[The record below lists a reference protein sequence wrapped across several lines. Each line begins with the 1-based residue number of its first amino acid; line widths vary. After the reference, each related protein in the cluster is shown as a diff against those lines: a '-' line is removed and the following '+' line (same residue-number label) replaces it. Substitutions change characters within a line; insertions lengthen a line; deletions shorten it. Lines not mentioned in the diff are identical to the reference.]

1 MVTITG
7 SWHVKYGFGL
17 PKKVVRRVPMPYT
30 ILLTE
35 EISTPEQKEGR
46 LMQVDLPEVPLLPAH
61 FLWYVPFNGIEE
73 KRVRMGVRM
82 EEKEGR
88 LLVASVAT
96 GSPAEVAGIAKGD
109 ELLALDGQ
117 PVKEPV
123 DVLFR
128 VSEKRDGDTAQ
139 VTVRR
144 GGEEKTLPL
153 TFFRMPK
160 PKAH

>member
-1 MVTITG
+1 
-7 SWHVKYGFGL
+7 
-17 PKKVVRRVPMPYT
+17 
-30 ILLTE
+30 
-35 EISTPEQKEGR
+35 
-46 LMQVDLPEVPLLPAH
+46 
-61 FLWYVPFNGIEE
+61 
-73 KRVRMGVRM
+73 MGVRM

-96 GSPAEVAGIAKGD
+96 GSPAEVAGISKGD
-109 ELLALDGQ
+109 ELLAFDGQ

-160 PKAH
+160 PKSH

>member
-1 MVTITG
+1 M
-7 SWHVKYGFGL
+7 
-17 PKKVVRRVPMPYT
+17 PMPYA
-30 ILLTE
+30 ILLPE
-35 EISTPEQKEGR
+35 EISTPEQQEGR
-46 LMQVDLPEVPLLPAH
+46 MMRVDLPEVPLLPAH

-73 KRVRMGVRM
+73 KRVRMGIRM

-88 LLVASVAT
+88 LLVESVAK
-96 GSPAEVAGIAKGD
+96 GSPAEKAGVAKGD

-117 PVKEPV
+117 PVKETV

-128 VSEKRDGDTAQ
+128 MEEKRDGDTAR

-144 GGEEKTLPL
+144 GGEEKTLDL